1 MTKYTF
7 PYNDVDSFEQRGIND
22 LILKDNIIAA
32 RLIKSL
38 HNIYG
43 ANFCASLEIEL
54 EKMYQDVKAKLQ
66 PEQKKHVTFLRLR
79 KKKLADAEGQAH
91 LLTSLENIVRIRK
104 IFRAEF
110 KTKDTEQP
118 SKSRM

>member
-1 MTKYTF
+1 MTKFTF
-7 PYNDVDSFEQRGIND
+7 PFNNVDSLEQQIIND

-38 HNIYG
+38 HTIYG
-43 ANFCASLEIEL
+43 TTFCASLEIEL
-54 EKMYQDVKAKLQ
+54 EKMFQDVKARLQ

-79 KKKLADAEGQAH
+79 KKKLTDAEGQAH
-91 LLTSLENIVRIRK
+91 LLASLENIVRIRK

-118 SKSRM
+118 SRSRM